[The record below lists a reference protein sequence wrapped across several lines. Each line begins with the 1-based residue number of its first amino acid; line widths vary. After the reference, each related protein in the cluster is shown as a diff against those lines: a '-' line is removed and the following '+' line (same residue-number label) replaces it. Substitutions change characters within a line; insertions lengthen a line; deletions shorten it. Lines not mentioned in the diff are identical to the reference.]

1 MSPSIAVL
9 RLASHAPQSCSPLH
23 PFAVGKTNVMM
34 MMIAFITF
42 NSSLAPLIENVM
54 MMMIAL
60 ITFNSS
66 LAHLIEGLC
75 DYYMPAKD

>member
-1 MSPSIAVL
+1 
-9 RLASHAPQSCSPLH
+9 
-23 PFAVGKTNVMM
+23 M
-34 MMIAFITF
+34 MMIAFNTY

-66 LAHLIEGLC
+66 LAPLIEGLWS
-75 DYYMPAKD
+75 YYMPAKD

>member
-1 MSPSIAVL
+1 
-9 RLASHAPQSCSPLH
+9 
-23 PFAVGKTNVMM
+23 
-34 MMIAFITF
+34 
-42 NSSLAPLIENVM
+42 M